1 MLPGDLLDLREK
13 ALGLAGLR
21 RVGSDAAGLRTEA
34 VFVVGAQGRD
44 SSQNRRKQ
52 ADMGLWCR
60 SKPCKAK
67 ALREIAARGPSK
79 PWCRNRPPN
88 QCADNNNFQ
97 KRPHMVPS
105 SLILPSALSAFLPH
119 LPGIQPGANLP
130 DWMPKTAPPS
140 AGTPPSWRSP
150 VAGARHENAAVL
162 RLRTGGV
169 VRRNGSAAVAR
180 LRLGRRRT
188 GSPRVGRAHD
198 E

>member
-44 SSQNRRKQ
+44 SCQNRRKT

-97 KRPHMVPS
+97 KRPDMVPS
-105 SLILPSALSAFLPH
+105 SLILPSALSAFS
-119 LPGIQPGANLP
+119 
-130 DWMPKTAPPS
+130 APPAGKPAGRKPARLDTGMS
-140 AGTPPSWRSP
+140 AAERG
-150 VAGARHENAAVL
+150 NAVL
-162 RLRTGGV
+162 MAFPNRS
-169 VRRNGSAAVAR
+169 RRRRKCCRPAAPHRQDRAPER
-180 LRLGRRRT
+180 SRGRRRIV
-188 GSPRVGRAHD
+188 RRAAARRQPARRPD
-198 E
+198 A

>member
-1 MLPGDLLDLREK
+1 MLPGDLPDLCEK
-13 ALGLAGLR
+13 ALGSPSLR

-105 SLILPSALSAFLPH
+105 SLILPSALLPFLPL

-130 DWMPKTAPPS
+130 DRMPKPAPPS
-140 AGTPPSWRSP
+140 AGTPPSWRAS
-150 VAGARHENAAVL
+150 VARGRHENTAVL
-162 RLRTGGV
+162 RLRMGGV
-169 VRRNGSAAVAR
+169 ARRNGSAAVAC
-180 LRLGRRRT
+180 LRLGRRRG
-188 GSPRVGRAHD
+188 GSSRVVRAHD

>member
-1 MLPGDLLDLREK
+1 MLAGDLPDLREK

-44 SSQNRRKQ
+44 SSPNRRKT
-52 ADMGLWCR
+52 ADLRLWCR

-67 ALREIAARGPSK
+67 ALRKIAARGPSK

-105 SLILPSALSAFLPH
+105 SLILPSALSAFSASPAGN
-119 LPGIQPGANLP
+119 PAGRKPARP
-130 DWMPKTAPPS
+130 DAETKAAERGNAPLMAFPRR
-140 AGTPPSWRSP
+140 WRSP
-150 VAGARHENAAVL
+150 RKCCRPAAPHG
-162 RLRTGGV
+162 RGRAPE
-169 VRRNGSAAVAR
+169 RQC
-180 LRLGRRRT
+180 GRRRIA
-188 GSPRVGRAHD
+188 PRTAARRQPACRPGA
-198 E
+198 

>member
-1 MLPGDLLDLREK
+1 MLPGDLPDLREK

-21 RVGSDAAGLRTEA
+21 RVGSDAAGLRSEA

-44 SSQNRRKQ
+44 SSPNRRKT
-52 ADMGLWCR
+52 ADLPLWCR

-105 SLILPSALSAFLPH
+105 SLILPSALSVFSALPAANPAGRKPARPDAETGVAEHGNAAFMAFFLRSRSPRKCFRPAAPH
-119 LPGIQPGANLP
+119 GRNRAPERQRGRRLIAPR
-130 DWMPKTAPPS
+130 TAAWRQLACRPS
-140 AGTPPSWRSP
+140 A
-150 VAGARHENAAVL
+150 
-162 RLRTGGV
+162 
-169 VRRNGSAAVAR
+169 
-180 LRLGRRRT
+180 
-188 GSPRVGRAHD
+188 
-198 E
+198 

>member
-44 SSQNRRKQ
+44 SSQNRRQQ

-105 SLILPSALSAFLPH
+105 SLILPSAPSAISAPLAGNPAGRKPARLDAETSVAEHGNATFMAFLRR
-119 LPGIQPGANLP
+119 
-130 DWMPKTAPPS
+130 
-140 AGTPPSWRSP
+140 WRSP
-150 VAGARHENAAVL
+150 RKYSRPAAPHGRDHAL
-162 RLRTGGV
+162 ERQR
-169 VRRNGSAAVAR
+169 
-180 LRLGRRRT
+180 GRRLIAPRT
-188 GSPRVGRAHD
+188 AARRQPACRPGA
-198 E
+198 